1 MADYYSEGGDSPET
15 PMPEGGEAGEGMEK
29 QPEEQGEE
37 SVAES
42 ALLPK
47 SILAGKTFNVG
58 DEVVLKI
65 KAMHDDEIEV
75 EYATEK
81 GGDKGEPEMR
91 STGDSMNRMAK
102 YADKP

>member
-1 MADYYSEGGDSPET
+1 MAGDYYSGGDDKSA
-15 PMPEGGEAGEGMEK
+15 PMEAGADPNEAAEPQG
-29 QPEEQGEE
+29 EEQGEE

-65 KAMHDDEIEV
+65 KAMHDNEIEV

-81 GGDKGEPEMR
+81 GSDKGEPESR
-91 STGDSMNRMAK
+91 STGDSMTRMAK